1 MRFIPLLSRA
11 LLGAS
16 LLAAAQ
22 SAVMAADYPSKPIT
36 LIVPYAPGGVTDG
49 LSRQVGQFLS
59 QELKQPVPVANK
71 PGGGATVGGRQLAT
85 AKPDGYTIGVFD
97 ATGITVTPQ
106 LYKQPPYDS
115 LKAFQP
121 VTRLG
126 NNYQIIVAH
135 PAAPANTLAEL
146 IAYAQKHPDTPIAT
160 PGSVGINIMEF
171 ARLGQMAKF
180 KMSNVGYNG
189 SAPLLQDVMA
199 GQIQFAFL
207 DVASSMNYIKSGKV
221 KAIAVTS
228 KKRLDLL
235 PNVPTVAESGYPT
248 DEAVAWFGVLA
259 PAGTSKAVV
268 QRLDQAL
275 QAFGRSTAYADWARE
290 RAFVPAVSAS
300 PEALAK
306 TLQAEID
313 SYTQTGRQLNLQL
326 N

>member
-1 MRFIPLLSRA
+1 MRFVHALTRGLLSLGLIGTA
-11 LLGAS
+11 LGA
-16 LLAAAQ
+16 A
-22 SAVMAADYPSKPIT
+22 AADYPSKSIT

-49 LSRQVGQFLS
+49 LSRQVAQFLS
-59 QELKQPVPVANK
+59 KELKQAVPVDNR
-71 PGGGATVGGRQLAT
+71 PGGSATIGGRLLAT

-106 LYKQPPYDS
+106 LYSHPPYDS

-135 PAAPANTLAEL
+135 PAAPVNTLAEL
-146 IAYAQKHPDTPIAT
+146 ISHAQKHPDTPIAT
-160 PGSVGINIMEF
+160 PGAVGINIIEF
-171 ARLGQMAKF
+171 ARLGQVANF
-180 KMSNVGYNG
+180 KMTNVGYNG

-207 DVASSMNYIKSGKV
+207 DVASAMNYVKSGKV

-235 PNVPTVAESGYPT
+235 PQVPTVAESGYP
-248 DEAVAWFGVLA
+248 DYEAVAWFGVLV
-259 PAGTSKAVV
+259 PAATPKAAVA
-268 QRLDQAL
+268 RLDAAL
-275 QAFGRSTAYADWARE
+275 QAFGRSKEYADWARE
-290 RAFVPAVSAS
+290 RSFVPAVSSDPDAFAQS
-300 PEALAK
+300 LRG
-306 TLQAEID
+306 EIER
-313 SYTQTGRQLNLQL
+313 YTRVGRQLNLQI